1 MAEEMF
7 DVIVPPGVPRS
18 VIRDVVKKFDVQV
31 VERPVKI
38 QLGNMEGEERLLMA
52 FRGKKEVI
60 EAVETYMLD
69 RLREFIAEED
79 RR

>member
-7 DVIVPPGVPRS
+7 DVIIPPGVPRS

-31 VERPVKI
+31 IERPVK
-38 QLGNMEGEERLLMA
+38 LRMGNMEGEERNLMA

-60 EAVETYMLD
+60 EQVETYMLE

>member
-7 DVIVPPGVPRS
+7 DVIIPPGVPRS

-31 VERPVKI
+31 VERPVKM